1 MMKMII
7 FIAHVATFFR
17 HTVIFNAHLM
27 FYKLSLFI
35 LYLFVYKLTS
45 FFIVR
50 RSFNLYFSRKYIQ
63 NSLIFP
69 PISFSKSINSSS
81 TNTSRHGT
89 DVLHAIHVWPLA
101 APKVND
107 TWKKMMMYDLHTNRV
122 VIDDRKFRNR
132 IWNWIR

>member
-1 MMKMII
+1 MHIWCFTNFHFSYCI
-7 FIAHVATFFR
+7 YLSTNWHHF
-17 HTVIFNAHLM
+17 
-27 FYKLSLFI
+27 SLFEEQNLQNRFRKQYNWSKI
-35 LYLFVYKLTS
+35 RK
-45 FFIVR
+45 
-50 RSFNLYFSRKYIQ
+50 RSFNLYFSRKFIQ

-69 PISFSKSINSSS
+69 LISFSKSINSSS